1 MNVNFE
7 SLLHPRV
14 LSHCRQLYVDGH
26 YKHAALEAMTQ
37 VELALKEKSGV
48 KDRFGVSLVTNLFAD
63 GKGIKLRVPFGNE
76 MQGQAETLFKGAFA
90 YYRNYC
96 AHDGNKVDGRTC
108 LRIMVLASELLDL
121 IGASQL
127 SFADVGGAAGLVKV
141 GIFPD
146 KDGVANLLCILDVG
160 SLGFR
165 GVTVQFAAFC
175 RHILGKIT
183 AEWPDMA
190 SNKCSPRKVPKTLD
204 GFTLPD
210 DDPGRLDDDL
220 LESGYTLTQVN
231 ALIDTG
237 LVEYVSQEYIVPV
250 ELLDVAD
257 TLPSTVG
264 WFQLTELGKRIAG
277 SE

>member
-146 KDGVANLLCILDVG
+146 KDGVANLLCILD
-160 SLGFR
+160 
-165 GVTVQFAAFC
+165 
-175 RHILGKIT
+175 
-183 AEWPDMA
+183 
-190 SNKCSPRKVPKTLD
+190 